1 MKSISFLNAAAVA
14 TVFALG
20 LSGCGLPQ
28 AQSDQVTQVLTQLT
42 DTAIADMQTG
52 KKLSLAATPPDSD
65 GAMCFGNLPDP
76 AVAGD
81 TGSGGLGVAYALQKL
96 AAAQKG
102 QTVGA
107 LTAAEFASIV
117 QPGSAQ
123 WNWAVKTLEMACIA
137 KVHDTNQA
145 INSTAGVFT
154 AIPAILGLAALPA
167 GS

>member
-1 MKSISFLNAAAVA
+1 MKLLSVA
-14 TVFALG
+14 STIATASVFALG

-28 AQSDQVTQVLTQLT
+28 AQYDQVTQVLTQLT

-52 KKLSLAATPPDSD
+52 KRLALAATPPDAD

-76 AVAGD
+76 ANPAD
-81 TGSGGLGVAYALQKL
+81 TGSGGLGVAFALQKL

-123 WNWAVKTLEMACIA
+123 WNWAVKTLEVACIS
-137 KVHDTNQA
+137 KIHDTNQA
-145 INSTAGVFT
+145 INSTAEIFT
-154 AIPAILGLAALPA
+154 ALPAILGLAALPA
-167 GS
+167 GA